1 MRADQRYPR
10 GALLVRPLDAALLLV
25 DGGDVRESVLLI
37 YAYLVGQL
45 ALTDYAQI
53 DFMSSGRVH
62 FEGQVAW
69 LLLRLAQPDPL
80 NPGDLS

>member
-1 MRADQRYPR
+1 MRANQRHPR
-10 GALLVRPLDAALLLV
+10 GALLVTPLDAAILLV
-25 DGGDVRESVLLI
+25 GEDEVRESVLLV

-53 DFMSSGRVH
+53 NFMSSGRVH